1 MPEVPKLLVEVNNLP
16 RIRKYNIIS
25 KIDFEKG
32 DGSDVLFI
40 HYTSEG
46 IGWSHGF
53 DASRSDFEEQVAEWV
68 VESHI
73 CETQHFDYAISKTCE
88 YDLFS
93 DESKKAIE
101 IAKAQIKIKKSIK
114 EKLDKTLEQLKSDLR
129 FLIDTA
135 VDEAF
140 KTGVQNEKEV

>member
-25 KIDFEKG
+25 KIAFENG
-32 DGSDVLFI
+32 DGSDVLFV

-73 CETQHFDYAISKTCE
+73 CETEHHDYATCE

>member
-25 KIDFEKG
+25 KIAFEKG
-32 DGSDVLFI
+32 DGSDVLFV
-40 HYTSEG
+40 HYTSNG

-53 DASRSDFEEQVAEWV
+53 DAGRSDFEEQVAEWV

-73 CETQHFDYAISKTCE
+73 CETQHFDYATCE
-88 YDLFS
+88 YDLLS

-101 IAKAQIKIKKSIK
+101 IAKIQINIKKSIK
-114 EKLDKTLEQLKSDLR
+114 EKLDKTLEQLKDNLR

-135 VDEAF
+135 VDEVF
-140 KTGVQNEKEV
+140 KTEVQNEKEV